1 MIPDDH
7 DDRQSPT
14 PADAGDRY
22 AWLRQRTYL
31 YLRAHGGV
39 AHEDA
44 LIRHVFG
51 SGGPPALWRT
61 LMRTVLDDPATFRL
75 RPDMHW
81 VLVEAIALPATL
93 DDLAGIGEYI
103 VLDVETTGLRP
114 FRQRVIEL
122 CALKVR
128 DGAVTGAF
136 TTLLNPEKRL
146 PRFITDLTGITDEMV
161 LHAPRFPAVAESLLQ
176 FIGERLI
183 VGHNVRFDLSFVNAE
198 LARAGRPPLVN
209 PRLDTLAL
217 AVRLLPGLKK
227 PNLERVAQTL
237 GVPITGRH
245 RAEGDARLTAASL
258 HRLLPLARQVGL
270 PTLAAM
276 QALAV
281 PQAADVHGNGGGVE
295 AVGSGKAYLD
305 RAWLKTV
312 PPAPGVYRMLDAD
325 GRVIYVG
332 KAKNLHERV
341 SSYYSQHLGLTRKM
355 DGLLESVQRIEVEV
369 VGSELEALLLEA
381 RLIHRHQPRYNRAM
395 KHHALYPYIK
405 IDVQKP
411 WPRIRLAQAAKA
423 DGARYFGPF
432 RSRHAAARTVQT
444 LAEVLPLVTCTRG
457 FSNPKHWGN
466 PCPRLGMGKCL
477 GPCVGQGEPAE
488 YAAFIEDA
496 IAFLEGRRDGIQQRL
511 WAKLEVAAQRFDY
524 EDAARLRD
532 AIKTVEAV
540 AAVHQRLARQ
550 VETGHLV
557 LALPSAAPGHIEA
570 FLIVQGRVAAQ
581 RRIRTGEPA
590 AFVAEWLVAAYRRAA
605 QIHLTPQPPSPRGK
619 GEARRATRDEGK
631 RAQTGVA
638 VSEQHGPTGEAP
650 LSIADETADGQKPA
664 GDGEGRGCP
673 PGGMRNIVIAQ
684 EDVDELHIIERWL
697 HHHAGE
703 TGHFPLPEDR
713 DAASGWWAL
722 AETLVA
728 YDAIAADWANTD
740 LDAALA
746 ETNDEGETRS
756 PSSPSW

>member
-1 MIPDDH
+1 MTDET
-7 DDRQSPT
+7 RATTESSGAAET
-14 PADAGDRY
+14 EGDRY

-31 YLRAHGGV
+31 YLREQGGA

-44 LIRHVFG
+44 VIRHVFG
-51 SGGPPALWRT
+51 SGGPPAMWRT
-61 LMRTVLDDPATFRL
+61 LIRTVLDEPATFRL

-81 VLVEAIALPATL
+81 ALVEEIAVPTTL

-114 FRQRVIEL
+114 YQQRVIEL

-128 DGAVTGAF
+128 DGAVVDTF

-146 PRFITDLTGITDEMV
+146 PRFITELTGITEEMV
-161 LHAPRFPAVAESLLQ
+161 QRAPRFKAVADTLLA

-183 VGHNVRFDLSFVNAE
+183 VGHNVRFDLSFINAE
-198 LARAGRPPLVN
+198 LSRAGRPPLVN

-227 PNLERVAQTL
+227 PNLERMAQTL
-237 GVPITGRH
+237 GVDIRNRH
-245 RAEGDARLTAASL
+245 RAEGDARLTMEAL
-258 HRLLPLARQVGL
+258 HRLLPLAREAGL
-270 PTLAAM
+270 PTLVAM

-281 PQAADVHGNGGGVE
+281 PQTADVHGNGAGVE

-312 PPAPGVYRMLDAD
+312 PQAPGVYRMLDED

-332 KAKNLHERV
+332 KAKNLHDRV

-369 VGSELEALLLEA
+369 VGSEIEALLLES

-395 KHHALYPYIK
+395 RNHALYPYIK

-411 WPRIRLAQAAKA
+411 WPRIRLAKVAKE

-432 RSRHAAARTVQT
+432 RSRRAAERTVEV

-457 FSNPKHWGN
+457 FSNPKAWGN
-466 PCPRLGMGKCL
+466 PCLRLGMGKCL
-477 GPCVGQGEPAE
+477 GPCVGQGDVAE
-488 YAAFIEDA
+488 YARFIDDA
-496 IAFLEGRRDGIQQRL
+496 IGFLEGRSEGIRNRL
-511 WAKLEVAAQRFDY
+511 HAKLELAAERLDF
-524 EDAARLRD
+524 EEAARLRD
-532 AIKTVEAV
+532 AMKMITTVAQT
-540 AAVHQRLARQ
+540 HQVMAKQ

-557 LALPSAAPGHIEA
+557 LALPSAEPDHIEA
-570 FLIVQGRVAAQ
+570 LLIVQGRVAAQ

-590 AFVAEWLVAAYRRAA
+590 AFVAEWLMAAY
-605 QIHLTPQPPSPRGK
+605 
-619 GEARRATRDEGK
+619 K
-631 RAQTGVA
+631 RAVEQASPPGPLSSAPTPGSAEGSLGAGEGEGNEKDAGA
-638 VSEQHGPTGEAP
+638 VSGKKRRKQKSS
-650 LSIADETADGQKPA
+650 LSIAAQTSHPSGPE
-664 GDGEGRGCP
+664 GDGGGQGGRP
-673 PGGMRNIVIAQ
+673 FVIPQ
-684 EDVDELHIIERWL
+684 DDVDELHIIERWL

-703 TGHFPLPEDR
+703 AGQFPLPEDR
-713 DAASGWWAL
+713 AAASGWWAL

-728 YDAIAADWANTD
+728 FDPVAEDWANSN
-740 LDAALA
+740 LDAALS
-746 ETNDEGETRS
+746 EEEDEESAPALAASGA
-756 PSSPSW
+756 

>member
-1 MIPDDH
+1 MPDDH
-7 DDRQSPT
+7 DDTQSPT
-14 PADAGDRY
+14 LADVETPADEGDRY

-31 YLRAHGGV
+31 YLREHGGA

-61 LMRTVLDDPATFRL
+61 LMRTVLDEPATFRL

-81 VLVEAIALPATL
+81 ALVEEIAAPTTL
-93 DDLAGIGEYI
+93 DDLVGIGEYI

-122 CALKVR
+122 CALKIR
-128 DGAVTGAF
+128 DGVVIDTL

-146 PRFITDLTGITDEMV
+146 PRFITELTGITDEMV
-161 LHAPRFPAVAESLLQ
+161 QHAPRFPSIADSLLK

-227 PNLERVAQTL
+227 PNLERMAQTL
-237 GVPITGRH
+237 GVTIADRH
-245 RAEGDARLTAASL
+245 RAEGDARLTAESL
-258 HRLLPLARQVGL
+258 HRLLPLARQAGL
-270 PTLAAM
+270 PTLDAM

-312 PPAPGVYRMLDAD
+312 PQVPGVYRMLDED

-332 KAKNLHERV
+332 KAKNLHDRV

-369 VGSELEALLLEA
+369 VGSELEALLLES

-395 KHHALYPYIK
+395 KNHALYPYIK

-411 WPRIRLAQAAKA
+411 WPRIHLAKA
-423 DGARYFGPF
+423 VKEDGARYFGPF
-432 RSRHAAARTVQT
+432 RSRHAAERTVKV
-444 LAEVLPLVTCTRG
+444 LEEVLPLVTCTRG
-457 FSNPKHWGN
+457 FSNPKNWGN

-477 GPCVGQGEPAE
+477 GPCVGQGDPAE
-488 YAAFIEDA
+488 YFTFINDA
-496 IAFLEGRRDGIQQRL
+496 IALLEGRRDGIQQRL
-511 WAKLEVAAQRFDY
+511 WAKLEAAAERFDY

-532 AIKTVEAV
+532 AIKTVASI
-540 AAVHQRLARQ
+540 AGIHQRLAQQ

-557 LALPSAAPGHIEA
+557 LALPSPEPGHIEA
-570 FLIVQGRVAAQ
+570 LLVVQGRVAAQ
-581 RRIRTGEPA
+581 RRVRAGEPA
-590 AFVAEWLVAAYRRAA
+590 AFVGEWLMAAYRRAA
-605 QIHLTPQPPSPRGK
+605 LTPPPPSPRGK
-619 GEARRATRDEGK
+619 GEKARRALRDGGK
-631 RAQTGVA
+631 RAQDGAA
-638 VSEQHGPTGEAP
+638 VSEQHDPDDEAP
-650 LSIADETADGQKPA
+650 LSIAKVISDGHKPA
-664 GDGEGRGCP
+664 GDGEGP
-673 PGGMRNIVIAQ
+673 GMRNIVIAQ
-684 EDVDELHIIERWL
+684 DDVDELHIIERWL

-703 TGHFPLPEDR
+703 TGHFPLPDDR
-713 DAASGWWAL
+713 DAASGWWSL
-722 AETLVA
+722 AETLIA
-728 YDAIAADWANTD
+728 YDPVAEDWANTD
-740 LDAALA
+740 LDAVLA
-746 ETNDEGETRS
+746 EEEEEETHE
-756 PSSPSW
+756 PSILTAD